1 MRPCFRRRHGFRATR
16 EWHQLASGH
25 TFSIGIEMAAAI
37 CCRCRAGPS
46 MRSRG
51 GNAFHA
57 RPTISRGPTAR
68 YHSSSSGTKAP
79 PAREATIFSGI
90 QPTGV
95 PHLGNYLGAL
105 RQWVKL
111 QDEATP
117 GTRLFFSIVDLHAL
131 TVPQEASQLR
141 KWRTE
146 AFATLLAVG
155 LNPQRSTIFYQSAV
169 GDVPIIQRE
178 RAIYMGMPC

>member
-1 MRPCFRRRHGFRATR
+1 
-16 EWHQLASGH
+16 
-25 TFSIGIEMAAAI
+25 MAATI

-46 MRSRG
+46 ARSGVESMFR
-51 GNAFHA
+51 A
-57 RPTISRGPTAR
+57 RPTFSRGPAAR
-68 YHSSSSGTKAP
+68 YRSGSSNAKAP
-79 PAREATIFSGI
+79 LAQEPTVFSGI

-111 QDEATP
+111 QNEAKP

-131 TVPQEASQLR
+131 TAPQEASQLR

-169 GDVPIIQRE
+169 RRCPMTPGVRVND
-178 RAIYMGMPC
+178 MGTSFDNC